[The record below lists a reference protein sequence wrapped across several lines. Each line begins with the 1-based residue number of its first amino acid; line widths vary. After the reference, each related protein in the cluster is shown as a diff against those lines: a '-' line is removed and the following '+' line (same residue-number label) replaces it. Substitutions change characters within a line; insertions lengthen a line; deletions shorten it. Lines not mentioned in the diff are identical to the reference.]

1 MSLWGNKNRVREL
14 EYIMVILM
22 ISQQMQPE
30 KHSEHNQVKCSNDKL
45 ALFTALAATAD
56 SQSASWHGL
65 KRLLIDVRAK
75 AAFDS

>member
-45 ALFTALAATAD
+45 ALFTALPRLPTAN
-56 SQSASWHGL
+56 QHPGMA
-65 KRLLIDVRAK
+65 
-75 AAFDS
+75 